1 VILRS
6 HLVTSRAC
14 FAVDC
19 SARVEHGETR
29 SDRATCF
36 APCRQPEVNKS
47 GANSTNSK
55 IALKRNRCLD
65 NFEME
70 ILLSRNDVRFAVK
83 TMFGLK
89 IVSKAKTMSVSTRVR
104 PEHRFKHRNFA
115 LQSTAHS
122 KLSALGIL
130 DLAETPNPCPNTT
143 HIRVRV
149 RPNPPNTPKMCDAP
163 LSLNKMNSMIRPLP
177 ASSSEASRGLQCC
190 CILRNPGSAR

>member
-1 VILRS
+1 
-6 HLVTSRAC
+6 
-14 FAVDC
+14 
-19 SARVEHGETR
+19 
-29 SDRATCF
+29 
-36 APCRQPEVNKS
+36 
-47 GANSTNSK
+47 
-55 IALKRNRCLD
+55 
-65 NFEME
+65 M
-70 ILLSRNDVRFAVK
+70 FAVK

-89 IVSKAKTMSVSTRVR
+89 VESKAKTMSVSTRVR

-163 LSLNKMNSMIRPLP
+163 LSLNKMNSMIARCLLRVRRLP
-177 ASSSEASRGLQCC
+177 EVCNAAVSFEIRARLDSQHNILAWRRWCCNIISLRDFGKSTDLVCSVLKLHAFIAGCLTSVSRAREA
-190 CILRNPGSAR
+190 GSGPEHAQYR